1 MRLTKSDIYVLQY
14 TIGKC
19 QTLSD
24 AKFGGII
31 PFIELCEHQTNKII
45 ISMKHKI
52 LFMAAL
58 AAAAA
63 IAFICH
69 SRADQQPASDEIM
82 LRNIE
87 ALADDEDDS
96 YIRCAGVGCLD
107 CPISEQKVKYIIE
120 SYSVK

>member
-1 MRLTKSDIYVLQY
+1 MR
-14 TIGKC
+14 
-19 QTLSD
+19 
-24 AKFGGII
+24 
-31 PFIELCEHQTNKII
+31 
-45 ISMKHKI
+45 HKI

-63 IAFICH
+63 IAFVCH

-96 YIRCAGVGCLD
+96 HVYCAGVGCLD
-107 CPISEQKVKYIIE
+107 CPKSTTKVKYIIN